1 MALLIIKSMAWRRGV
16 VRAYRAIAPPSPCRS
31 SRRQVGKQRSVL
43 LERVRI
49 NLAIEAQIGPVT
61 EPLVD
66 PIMKPMRPVFLPN
79 LLRHLLPV
87 HPSDTAHGVGV
98 DIEKRKVA
106 VVGREQRRAT
116 TSVRQSVRGKRVYL
130 LCGGRGL

>member
-31 SRRQVGKQRSVL
+31 SRRQVGKQRAVL

-66 PIMKPMRPVFLPN
+66 PIMKPMRPGFLPN

-87 HPSDTAHGVGV
+87 HHSDTAHGGCV
-98 DIEKRKVA
+98 DTETRKASVL
-106 VVGREQRRAT
+106 GRAPRLAP
-116 TSVRQSVRGKRVYL
+116 
-130 LCGGRGL
+130 